1 VVSAVVRGSIYR
13 THVMPSAG
21 VMIARLRPNKK
32 MDGTSR
38 ALNDAMD
45 PNNVVYNSGIRIGS
59 TLQCSVVREEE
70 KMRWRFNALSC
81 AV

>member
-1 VVSAVVRGSIYR
+1 
-13 THVMPSAG
+13 MPSAG

-70 KMRWRFNALSC
+70 EDAMAFQCIVVRCLT
-81 AV
+81 